1 MCNMCNLNKKKL
13 EKNFILEDIV
23 LFYIFCDEKK
33 ECTITIINRYD
44 RRRGEKKFFPHVF
57 IMILKI
63 FFFFIS
69 RNNFSVNRMLF
80 VNGNQYLTLL
90 PEETTINSEPPTPP
104 LLLPI
109 ELRIS
114 NDVRERV
121 RLNC

>member
-1 MCNMCNLNKKKL
+1 
-13 EKNFILEDIV
+13 
-23 LFYIFCDEKK
+23 
-33 ECTITIINRYD
+33 
-44 RRRGEKKFFPHVF
+44 
-57 IMILKI
+57 
-63 FFFFIS
+63 
-69 RNNFSVNRMLF
+69 MLF